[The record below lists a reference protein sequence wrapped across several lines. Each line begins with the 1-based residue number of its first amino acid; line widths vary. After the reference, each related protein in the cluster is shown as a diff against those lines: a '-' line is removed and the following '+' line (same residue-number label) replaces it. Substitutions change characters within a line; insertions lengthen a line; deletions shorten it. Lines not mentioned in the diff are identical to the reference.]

1 MNKADVIELI
11 RPAIEGCTITEV
23 EDFGDAFAVYFV
35 NDEYYKS
42 KKLEDMKVG
51 AGPIIYIK
59 NTGEIFKTG
68 SGQSA
73 ENYIKAYRGCGNVYG
88 RLSNILEISGIPK
101 NSNEKKTILS
111 LKSIVGL
118 GMSEAKEIVERI
130 IKEGKVEITLNNEW
144 EAEDVL
150 NKLLKTD
157 FLVKR
162 LWVKEC

>member
-1 MNKADVIELI
+1 MNKAEIIELI
-11 RPAIEGCTITEV
+11 RPTVEGCTITEV

-59 NTGEIFKTG
+59 NTGEIFRTG

-73 ENYIKAYRGCGNVYG
+73 ENYIKAYRECGDVYG
-88 RLSNILEISGIPK
+88 RLSNILKISAIPE
-101 NSNEKKTILS
+101 NSDEKKTILN

-130 IKEGKVEITLNNEW
+130 IKEGKAEVALKNEW
-144 EAEDVL
+144 EAEEVL
-150 NKLLKTD
+150 NKFLKTG
-157 FLVKR
+157 FRVKQ
-162 LWVKEC
+162 LWVKAC